1 MKIFLLRKRYLVIG
15 LGILLAA
22 AMFLAAC
29 LPEVLAAA
37 EQEAVVQTVEADVD
51 AGA

>member
-29 LPEVLAAA
+29 LPEALATAAA
-37 EQEAVVQTVEADVD
+37 EKKEAFQAEQME
-51 AGA
+51 GE